1 MKISALLDNLSPRR
15 VDGPPD
21 TEIRGLYHDSRQVL
35 PGGAFFAL
43 RGALTDGHRFIDD
56 ALARGAS
63 AVFMEEERSLP
74 DGVVGVLLDD
84 ARQAMG
90 RVAAAFYGNPTAEI
104 PVAGVTGTN
113 GKTTITYL
121 LESILNVA
129 GRRPAVIGTIN
140 YRFGETQ
147 IPAPHTTPEST
158 DLFRTIADFRRRG
171 AGALV
176 MEVSSHALDQH
187 RVEEVRFSVG
197 IFTNLTPEHLDYHQD
212 MEGYFATK
220 RRLLTDLLESAGGR
234 AVINIDDE
242 YGRRIASELP
252 NSLTCGRDE
261 KARVRPLEMTVSLK
275 GIEGMVD
282 TPVGSFHL
290 KSPLLGTFN
299 LQNLLCAAGAA
310 VAMDIPLEVISEGLA
325 GAPQVPGRMER
336 IENDRDALILVDYA
350 HTGDALVKVLST
362 LQDLSPRRI
371 VTVFGC
377 GGDRDR
383 GKRPVMGEV
392 AARFSDLTVLTSDN
406 PRTEEPLSIL
416 EEIRMGVQ
424 RVCTREWTREEAL
437 AGEGKG
443 FVIIPDR
450 REAISFAVE
459 ALHPG
464 ELLLVAGKGHED
476 YQIIGRERRHFDD
489 REELRRALTRGERKT

>member
-1 MKISALLDNLSPRR
+1 MKISALIDNLSPRR
-15 VDGPPD
+15 VDGPQD
-21 TEIRGLYHDSRQVL
+21 AEITGLHYDSREVL

-43 RGALTDGHRFIDD
+43 RGVLTDGHRFIDD

-63 AVFMEEERSLP
+63 AVFMEEERPLP

-84 ARQAMG
+84 ARKAMG
-90 RVAAAFYGNPTAEI
+90 KVADAFYGNPTVDI

-158 DLFRTIADFRRRG
+158 DLFRTIADFRRQG
-171 AGALV
+171 ARSLL
-176 MEVSSHALDQH
+176 MEVSSHAIDQH
-187 RVEEVRFSVG
+187 RVEEVRFRVG
-197 IFTNLTPEHLDYHQD
+197 IFTNLTPEHLDYHQG
-212 MEGYFATK
+212 MEGYFNAK
-220 RRLLTDLLESAGGR
+220 RRLLTDLLQSAAGL

-242 YGRRIASELP
+242 YGKRIASEIP
-252 NSLTCGRDE
+252 GSLSCGRDE
-261 KARVRPLEMTVSLK
+261 KASVRPREMTVTLA
-275 GIEGMVD
+275 GIEGTVD
-282 TPVGSFHL
+282 TPKGSFHL

-310 VAMDIPLEVISEGLA
+310 VAMDIPLEAIAGGLA
-325 GAPQVPGRMER
+325 RAPQVPGRMER
-336 IENDRDALILVDYA
+336 IENDRGALALVDYA
-350 HTGDALVKVLST
+350 HTGDALENVLRT
-362 LQDLSPRRI
+362 LHDLSPRRI
-371 VTVFGC
+371 ITVFGC

-392 AARFSDLTVLTSDN
+392 AARFSGLTILTSDN
-406 PRTEEPLSIL
+406 PRTEDPLAIL
-416 EEIRMGVQ
+416 EEIRAGVQ
-424 RVCTREWTREEAL
+424 RVHAREWTREEAL
-437 AGEGKG
+437 AAEERG
-443 FVIIPDR
+443 FLTIPDR

-459 ALHPG
+459 TLHPG
-464 ELLLVAGKGHED
+464 DLLLVAGKGHED
-476 YQIIGRERRHFDD
+476 YQIIGRERLHFDD
-489 REELRRALTRGERKT
+489 REELRRALARGERKG